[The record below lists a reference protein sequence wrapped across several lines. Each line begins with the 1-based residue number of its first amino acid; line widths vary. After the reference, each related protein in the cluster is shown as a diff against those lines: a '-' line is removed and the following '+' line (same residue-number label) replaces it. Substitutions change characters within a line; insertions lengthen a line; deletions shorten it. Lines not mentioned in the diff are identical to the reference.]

1 MAAYGSLPFKEQ
13 IDFFRDKLNLPTK
26 SYTDIQGAAHDQA
39 FVVAGAMKADL
50 LVDLRA
56 AVDRVVSS
64 GVGFDAFKA
73 DFRNI
78 AAKHGW
84 AYNGGANW
92 RAQVIYETNLS
103 QSYNAGREAQMADPE
118 LRKRRPYGCYKHYQS
133 PNERPEHAAWDG
145 MVVLL
150 DDPWWDTHSPMN
162 GWGCK
167 CKKFMYSQADVER
180 RGLKVTRPVAEP
192 LEDRVIGARSG
203 NPQTVRV
210 PPGIDPGFDYT
221 PGKSTLGRLAERG
234 LGSTARLPVVPGAEA
249 SAQMMAPPVV
259 RRALTTEFGAWTD
272 QVLAVQRPGNVAFN
286 LGALTPKIVELLGAR
301 GLVPE
306 SATISILDKDLGH
319 VFRDSKPPTRAG
331 LPKKPSLEDFKR
343 LPELLDQPRAVLLDQ
358 KANRLIYVF
367 DPAPAGRRSAGK
379 IVVEVNYVL
388 KTAAAGKIKTNSV
401 RTVTLTETISLEKE
415 VAAGVLEL
423 VVGKLR

>member
-1 MAAYGSLPFKEQ
+1 VAAYGSLPFKEQ
-13 IDFFRDKLNLPTK
+13 IDFFRDKLNVPTK
-26 SYTDIQGAAHDQA
+26 TYTDIQGAAHDQA
-39 FVVAGAMKADL
+39 FVVAGAMQADL
-50 LVDLRA
+50 LVDLRT
-56 AVDRVVSS
+56 AVDRVVAS
-64 GVGFDAFKA
+64 GIGFEAFKK
-73 DFRNI
+73 DFRSI

-84 AYNGGANW
+84 AYNGGSNW

-145 MVVLL
+145 MVVPL
-150 DDPWWDTHSPMN
+150 DDPWWDAHSPMN

-221 PGKSTLGRLAERG
+221 PGKSTLGKLAERG
-234 LGSTARLPVVPGAEA
+234 LGSTARLPVVPGSEA
-249 SAQMMAPPVV
+249 SARMMAPPVV

-272 QVLAVQRPGNVAFN
+272 QVLAAPQPGNVAFN
-286 LGALTPKIVELLGAR
+286 VGALTPRLVKALR
-301 GLVPE
+301 TRDLVPE
-306 SATISILDKDLGH
+306 SAAIIVRDKEVQH
-319 VFRDSKPPTRAG
+319 VFRDTKQTTKAG
-331 LPKKPSLEDFKR
+331 LPKKPSLADFKR
-343 LPELLDQPRAVLLDQ
+343 LPELLDQPRAVLLDR
-358 KANRLIYVF
+358 ASNLLIYVF
-367 DPAPAGRRSAGK
+367 TPSADREAGR
-379 IVVEVNYVL
+379 VVVAVNYIL
-388 KTAAAGKIKTNSV
+388 KTADAGKHKTNSV
-401 RTVTLTETISLEKE
+401 RSVTLSSNADMAKD
-415 VAAGVLEL
+415 VQAGVLEVL
-423 VVGKLR
+423 DGKL

>member
-1 MAAYGSLPFKEQ
+1 MSTYGSLPFAEQ

-64 GVGFDAFKA
+64 GVGFEAFKA

-78 AAKHGW
+78 ATKHGW

-192 LEDRVIGARSG
+192 LEDRVIGTRSG

-221 PGKSTLGRLAERG
+221 PGKSTLGKLAERG
-234 LGSTARLPVVPGAEA
+234 LGSTARLPAVPGAEA
-249 SAQMMAPPVV
+249 SAQMMAPPVI
-259 RRALTTEFGAWTD
+259 RRALTAEFGAWTD
-272 QVLAVQRPGNVAFN
+272 QVLAAPQPGNVAFN
-286 LGALTPKIVELLGAR
+286 VGALAPRLVKALLAR
-301 GLVPE
+301 EVVPE
-306 SATISILDKDLGH
+306 SAAIIVRDKEVQH
-319 VFRDSKPPTRAG
+319 VFRETKQTTKAG
-331 LPKKPSLEDFKR
+331 LPKQPSLEDFKR
-343 LPELLDQPRAVLLDQ
+343 LPELLDQPRAVLLDR
-358 KANRLIYVF
+358 KSGTLIYVF
-367 DPAPAGRRSAGK
+367 NPSAATGRSAGR
-379 IVVEVNYVL
+379 IIVEVNYAL
-388 KTAAAGKIKTNSV
+388 KTASAGKLKTNSV
-401 RTVTLTETISLEKE
+401 RSVTLSSTADIAKD
-415 VAAGVLEL
+415 VAAGMLEVLD
-423 VVGKLR
+423 GKL